1 MSEEYQNTDAESTSI
16 GIMPEDERATRISK
30 SETIG
35 RRSLAVRLITVVT
48 QVQL

>member
-16 GIMPEDERATRISK
+16 GICQSMSAASYFYV
-30 SETIG
+30 G
-35 RRSLAVRLITVVT
+35 NVRRSLAVRLITVVT